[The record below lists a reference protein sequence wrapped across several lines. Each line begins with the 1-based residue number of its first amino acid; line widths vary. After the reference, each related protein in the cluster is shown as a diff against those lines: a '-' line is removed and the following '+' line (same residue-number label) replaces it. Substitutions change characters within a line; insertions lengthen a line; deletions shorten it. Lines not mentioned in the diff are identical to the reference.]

1 MISPQARSPKFWQCA
16 CFVFLLFA
24 GCFSGGKQ
32 ADLIIINGREPES
45 LDPAIITG
53 QADGRIVQTIFE
65 GLTRYNP
72 VDASPEPG
80 LSDRWTISEDKRTYT
95 FHIRENAKW
104 STGEPITARD
114 FVYSWL
120 RVLNP
125 DTASDYAGNLYY
137 IKGAEDYNSGKTKDP
152 NTVAVRAVN
161 DRTLH
166 VELVNPTP
174 FFLELC
180 AYAPQCIVHRATIE
194 KYGDRWLQAKPC
206 PASGAY
212 EVVSW
217 RLNDRVRVRKNTNY
231 WDAANTHLN
240 VVDFLPVT
248 SSSTAVNLYDAH
260 EADVIWDKDLVPTEI
275 LDLLLKRPDF
285 HSFTN
290 FATYFMRCNT
300 TRKPFNDERVR
311 KAFAHAI
318 DRERLVE
325 KITRGGETPATFI
338 VPPCLSNYTSPE
350 GLKFDPDLAKKL
362 LAEAGYPDGK
372 GFPRIEYTFNTGRDH
387 EKIAVEMKDMW
398 KRVLNVDVGLRAV
411 EFKVWLRLQSAL
423 DYDLIRSSW
432 VGDYNDPNTFLDL
445 FMSDNPNNRTGW
457 KSAAYDGLVRKA
469 NSLADEKLRLGLLHD
484 AEKVL
489 VHDQAPVIPLFI
501 YNGYNFWDPKK
512 IGGIYQNIRDEHPV
526 HAIRRLAPR

>member
-1 MISPQARSPKFWQCA
+1 
-16 CFVFLLFA
+16 
-24 GCFSGGKQ
+24 
-32 ADLIIINGREPES
+32 
-45 LDPAIITG
+45 
-53 QADGRIVQTIFE
+53 
-65 GLTRYNP
+65 
-72 VDASPEPG
+72 
-80 LSDRWTISEDKRTYT
+80 
-95 FHIRENAKW
+95 
-104 STGEPITARD
+104 
-114 FVYSWL
+114 
-120 RVLNP
+120 
-125 DTASDYAGNLYY
+125 
-137 IKGAEDYNSGKTKDP
+137 
-152 NTVAVRAVN
+152 
-161 DRTLH
+161 
-166 VELVNPTP
+166 
-174 FFLELC
+174 
-180 AYAPQCIVHRATIE
+180 
-194 KYGDRWLQAKPC
+194 
-206 PASGAY
+206 
-212 EVVSW
+212 
-217 RLNDRVRVRKNTNY
+217 
-231 WDAANTHLN
+231 
-240 VVDFLPVT
+240 
-248 SSSTAVNLYDAH
+248 
-260 EADVIWDKDLVPTEI
+260 
-275 LDLLLKRPDF
+275 
-285 HSFTN
+285 
-290 FATYFMRCNT
+290 MRCNT

-350 GLKFDPDLAKKL
+350 GLKFDPALAKKL